1 MDLLYIKK
9 ESERNGGFLLFP
21 SLKPVFMTG
30 IVGCFAM
37 LGGMLFSVFG
47 DPAGAIIPFYWL
59 GAVVIGGLALLITI
73 AHECNDKK

>member
-1 MDLLYIKK
+1 MI
-9 ESERNGGFLLFP
+9 
-21 SLKPVFMTG
+21 G

-47 DPAGAIIPFYWL
+47 DPAGAT
-59 GAVVIGGLALLITI
+59 GVVVIGGLALLITI